1 MRERHQPCRPVDL
14 APGVVGVMLH
24 RLSGV
29 QTHPHHEADRGV
41 GAQLALRLDRGPGR
55 ARRRREGGAEAV
67 SVGGEHVPAVTL
79 DRVPHDRVVDSLGG
93 RHLGRRLVP
102 PAQGILDAG
111 EQERHCSRRWADRHI
126 STLCEGHGDPRHGNA
141 SSGRPSTRSDRDGVP
156 LRASFRAGPGLRR
169 SDRPY
174 RVIYRMSVRR

>member
-14 APGVVGVMLH
+14 APGVVAVMLH

-29 QTHPHHEADRGV
+29 QAHPHRDADRGV

-67 SVGGEHVPAVTL
+67 S
-79 DRVPHDRVVDSLGG
+79 DGG
-93 RHLGRRLVP
+93 RTGTSALYVKVT
-102 PAQGILDAG
+102 GILGTGMRVA
-111 EQERHCSRRWADRHI
+111 
-126 STLCEGHGDPRHGNA
+126 EG
-141 SSGRPSTRSDRDGVP
+141 PSTRRDRDGVP